1 MRQHQEACG
10 HRRTNSKE
18 VVIESLL
25 VQRRWLQKKKK
36 FSTQLLKTNPFLAAH
51 LLCVRCLRVRCV
63 QQPGAFFCVLTGTY
77 PPPCVAAAVTSLGPD
92 VTP

>member
-10 HRRTNSKE
+10 HRRTNSK

-25 VQRRWLQKKKK
+25 VQRRWLQKKRK
-36 FSTQLLKTNPFLAAH
+36 FNTQLLKTQSFLAAH